1 MTELITEG
9 YIHIKIGNKQRNL
22 SVVSDFNILN
32 YPKSVQK
39 NTAIVIS
46 KIENITKLKS
56 KGLNTFLV
64 NYNLIKTIS
73 VEGLFEGC
81 NLILTQFP
89 FGEESKIFEIKT
101 ISFVVVVKINSA
113 KNLIEKLKFCI
124 HHKITAIVD
133 VRKCEYYDWQNWQV
147 EVSLIGV
154 LYNLNPIQE
163 LTSNAQLQ
171 KLRQLLYECDKKI
184 YKQFNKRME
193 IINEIGK
200 LKQQNSS
207 IVFQPIQFVKNIQE
221 ILSQAEKSKSNFVD
235 VLSIYQTLHDISVE
249 KQKKII

>member
-73 VEGLFEGC
+73 IDGLFEGC

-89 FGEESKIFEIKT
+89 FGEESKIFGIKI
-101 ISFVVVVKINSA
+101 ISLFVIVRIDSA
-113 KNLIEKLKFCI
+113 KDLIEKLKFCI
-124 HHKITAIVD
+124 DRKINAIVD
-133 VRKCEYYDWQNWQV
+133 VREGEYYEWQNWHV
-147 EVSLIGV
+147 EVSLIGI
-154 LYNLNPIQE
+154 LYNINLTQE
-163 LTSNAQLQ
+163 LSSNAQLQ
-171 KLRQLLYECDKKI
+171 KLRQLLDECDKKI

-207 IVFQPIQFVKNIQE
+207 IVFQPIQFVKNIE
-221 ILSQAEKSKSNFVD
+221 RILSQAEKSKSNFVD
-235 VLSIYQTLHDISVE
+235 VLSIYQTLHEISVE
-249 KQKKII
+249 RQKQI